1 MKWYR
6 SVCWEGERGGGREG
20 GREREGGG
28 ERGNAD
34 ILQVDVHNI
43 LNNYLSM
50 EGSMKA
56 RQIQLHPCIQYTC
69 TS

>member
-1 MKWYR
+1 MELV
-6 SVCWEGERGGGREG
+6 SEMVQECVLG
-20 GREREGGG
+20 GGG

-69 TS
+69 TSSYRLR